1 VLEIDNGE
9 GGLWYHVLKA
19 RYGEVGVRIREGG
32 RNSSVWWRMLCRI
45 REGVGEG
52 IGLKKTLGVSL
63 GMVEI
68 LCFGMTGG
76 LETCH
81 WGWSFPAFLIWRW
94 KRSARWER
102 WRVAVGES
110 TEGPGC
116 GDVVCLRGK
125 RSLWGSVVCYYIILF
140 CRTLFMIGGG
150 GLSTLFMVT
159 QFGEHTVF
167 SLL

>member
-1 VLEIDNGE
+1 VVLEIDNGE

-19 RYGEVGVRIREGG
+19 RYSEVGGRIREGG

-63 GMVEI
+63 EMVEI

-81 WGWSFPAFLIWRW
+81 
-94 KRSARWER
+94 
-102 WRVAVGES
+102 
-110 TEGPGC
+110 
-116 GDVVCLRGK
+116 
-125 RSLWGSVVCYYIILF
+125 
-140 CRTLFMIGGG
+140 
-150 GLSTLFMVT
+150 
-159 QFGEHTVF
+159 
-167 SLL
+167 